1 MTHFCDLWEWKFL
14 LEFLL
19 IVLEEVFF
27 QRVVAQF
34 KIYSQKKFENLSRKI
49 KLRGFFPTPNTVSWT
64 QSFLPKNR
72 FFQSQNFYKETGC
85 KSSATRKNDFFRKK
99 VRVRLY
105 FAYWFRTR
113 LHTSIFRS
121 RFPNYFLGINFGLSH
136 TSYKRINTV
145 DLSLA
150 HINYGLKIFMRETK
164 FVLIH
169 IFSILRSFNGYS
181 CHHVKIPVKPTNC
194 RHTV

>member
-1 MTHFCDLWEWKFL
+1 MKISSWVSSHCTWRSLLSKSCGSIQNLFPKKVWKSTSKKKCVGAFL
-14 LEFLL
+14 RQIQLAGLKV
-19 IVLEEVFF
+19 I
-27 QRVVAQF
+27 A
-34 KIYSQKKFENLSRKI
+34 KKC
-49 KLRGFFPTPNTVSWT
+49 V
-64 QSFLPKNR
+64 
-72 FFQSQNFYKETGC
+72 FQSQNFYKKKTGC

-136 TSYKRINTV
+136 TSCKRINTV

-164 FVLIH
+164 FVLIY